1 MVIFY
6 AIIFSLFA
14 AFNPT
19 LLLSMQEQ
27 EPAVHADQSVVQAE
41 EAQLPGVEQE
51 ICEFD
56 LACKQARE
64 LIETSPSLQDA
75 LVEFVKSIKV
85 NPEEIQKLLNVLF
98 LRELI
103 IETSIATFCEY
114 QAQQKGKKL
123 NSAGWDKKLFYF
135 LEQEKTLSEQ
145 LSLNA
150 QAFLKE
156 FDKYLKQTDR
166 GISFSKFKQ
175 YANTRKEIQFESTK
189 FIDEILKI
197 FSVQETIF
205 KSGTLGFEHHE
216 STPEKEQIIA
226 DFFNKFLTL
235 KRCASDEVKLALN
248 ELMQKYSQVEMS
260 FIGSD
265 IDCDIQQG
273 VIERIR
279 QVIYNALITI
289 DPKEIFHKNSLKIY
303 LGEIKDYFGLISFT
317 TNNTL
322 RLKIYSNII
331 AKQYATI
338 DFLLQNFKEFRI
350 KINKIMT
357 TQLFDSF
364 LAANKFRSCYAR
376 FYELLY
382 AENNV
387 NYSVLFDISRFA
399 IGYTQE
405 KVELLPSSIFK
416 VYSYLSST
424 NYQHRKA
431 AQQLLQFHI
440 QKGEENFNAARLLHQ
455 KNDKNVFALSDESKT
470 KIKDFLQ
477 IKSECNLEIN
487 TLIAELN
494 LPCCH
499 AASLKLYGSFGIP
512 LYILAPNYD
521 PLIEARLDA
530 AKKETD
536 SAQAGLEKIIYPDP
550 VLAPMVEFYHRYAQQ
565 FPTTRKN
572 RKRAPKKKNKT
583 IAPSSKDTFDK
594 KEDVFP
600 EQPAQ
605 PAEAASQ
612 DQTQLS
618 EQNKGPSKKKK
629 PSRNQAISLSILH
642 SLFNFD
648 SFNVAQDV
656 NHAVLH
662 HQSRNGHQKIALYFD
677 EANNEVSTDLAVKR
691 CQCPACGGRIKAD
704 RYHDIPSAI
713 QDNLNCAYKLTQNSL
728 NNPGIHHQ
736 FCSRLHLAEN
746 EFALVLEARIINNP
760 YFPSSKVLDVKDMLI
775 KGHHHGAY
783 VFIYNQDGH
792 CKHAMFHE
800 SIASAQ
806 ANQ

>member
-6 AIIFSLFA
+6 ALIFSLFA

-27 EPAVHADQSVVQAE
+27 KPAVHADQLVVQLKA
-41 EAQLPGVEQE
+41 AQLPDVEPE

-56 LACKQARE
+56 LARKQARE

-75 LVEFVKSIKV
+75 LVEFVNSIKV

-114 QAQQKGKKL
+114 QAQQKGKML

-135 LEQEKTLSEQ
+135 LEQEQTLSEQ

-205 KSGTLGFEHHE
+205 KSGILGFEHHE

-273 VIERIR
+273 VIESIR
-279 QVIYNALITI
+279 EIIYDALITI
-289 DPKEIFHKNSLKIY
+289 DPKGIFHKNSLKIY
-303 LGEIKDYFGLISFT
+303 LGEIKDYFGLINFT
-317 TNNTL
+317 TNNRL

-382 AENNV
+382 AENNP
-387 NYSVLFDISRFA
+387 NYSVLFDISRFP

-424 NYQHRKA
+424 NYQDRKA

-440 QKGEENFNAARLLHQ
+440 QKAEEIFNVLVLLHQ
-455 KNDKNVFALSDESKT
+455 KNDKNVFALSNQQKT

-494 LPCCH
+494 LPCCYGS
-499 AASLKLYGSFGIP
+499 SLKLYRAFGIP
-512 LYILAPNYD
+512 LYILAPNCD
-521 PLIEARLDA
+521 PFLESKMHAT
-530 AKKETD
+530 KKETD
-536 SAQAGLEKIIYPDP
+536 YAQAGLEKIIYPDP

-565 FPTTRKN
+565 FPMTRKN
-572 RKRAPKKKNKT
+572 RNRARKKKS
-583 IAPSSKDTFDK
+583 AVPLSSQETANK
-594 KEDVFP
+594 KEDFK

-605 PAEAASQ
+605 TAEAASQ
-612 DQTQLS
+612 DQTQLN

-629 PSRNQAISLSILH
+629 PARSQAIPLSILH

-648 SFNVAQDV
+648 SFNIAQDA

-677 EANNEVSTDLAVKR
+677 EANNEASTNLAVKR
-691 CQCPACGGRIKAD
+691 CQCPACGGKIKAD

-713 QDNLNCAYKLTQNSL
+713 QNNLNCAYKLTQNSL

-736 FCSRLHLAEN
+736 FYSRLHLAEN

-800 SIASAQ
+800 TIASAQ